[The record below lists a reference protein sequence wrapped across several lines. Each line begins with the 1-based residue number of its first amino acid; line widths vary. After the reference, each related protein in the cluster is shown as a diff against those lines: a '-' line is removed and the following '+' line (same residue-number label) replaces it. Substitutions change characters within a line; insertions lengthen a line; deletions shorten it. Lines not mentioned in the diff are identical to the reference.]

1 MHAYAIRGGKEGK
14 ERLNLLARV
23 MLPTTLQLLN
33 AVGINKGMRCLDVG
47 CGGGHVT
54 LLMARLVGPEG
65 QVVGTDMDGE
75 VIALAREDGR
85 TAKLDNVEFRRAD
98 AAMSQAIG
106 EYDLVYARFLL
117 SHLSEPERCLEA
129 MVRAC
134 KVKGAIVLEDID
146 FSGSF
151 RCPTCAAYDRYT
163 QLYQDVVNRRGGD
176 ANIGPKL
183 PDMLREAGAENVLM
197 SVIQP
202 THLEGEG
209 KLMASITMQRIADAV
224 ISERLATESE
234 VRQLI
239 NELNDAAED
248 SETVMSLPKVF
259 QVWGRRV

>member
-1 MHAYAIRGGKEGK
+1 MHAYAIRGGKVGK

-98 AAMSQAIG
+98 AAMFQTTG

-117 SHLSEPERCLEA
+117 SHLSEPERCLEE

-134 KVKGAIVLEDID
+134 KVKGAIVLEDTD

-151 RCPTCAAYDRYT
+151 RYPTCAAYDRYT
-163 QLYQDVVNRRGGD
+163 QLYQDVVNRRGCN

-183 PDMLREAGAENVLM
+183 PGMLREAGAENVLM